1 VCLGHGVFN
10 EVASPYSTKQSRCHF
25 GLALQKSNCVKR
37 AARQQHQVHVRGHPL
52 HKRIKCNGEEF
63 DGYEIIVESVQP
75 APGSMWPPNVLVS
88 KDGIESPRRYD
99 FDTEY
104 RKSDEATRA
113 GVEVG
118 RVFVRGIGRYHR
130 LSGICNVM
138 PEKAWACFVSRFL
151 VVAPTTFVPVY
162 PQRFLTRLRFPAIVP
177 LSCLDSPRASNA
189 DPFSCLFAQNA
200 GRLFSFTP
208 VHNRLIGGIEQRF
221 GANRQRATVLHA
233 CNV

>member
-1 VCLGHGVFN
+1 MCLGHGVFN

-37 AARQQHQVHVRGHPL
+37 AARQQHQVHVRAHPL

-88 KDGIESPRRYD
+88 KDGIESPWRYD

-113 GVEVG
+113 GVEIG
-118 RVFVRGIGRYHR
+118 RVFVRWYRPI
-130 LSGICNVM
+130 
-138 PEKAWACFVSRFL
+138 PPL
-151 VVAPTTFVPVY
+151 VRHLQCDAEEG
-162 PQRFLTRLRFPAIVP
+162 LGLLRFAFPCRCADNVRTSLPATLPFPPKVP
-177 LSCLDSPRASNA
+177 PRRAVIFPGQPSCLE
-189 DPFSCLFAQNA
+189 C
-200 GRLFSFTP
+200 
-208 VHNRLIGGIEQRF
+208 
-221 GANRQRATVLHA
+221 
-233 CNV
+233 